1 MPYCTVPANGSRP
14 YQLVCLAGTLLVLL
28 FALARVH
35 AYEPE
40 RLEAS
45 LLARFGTSQLRTL
58 RRLDS
63 TIAAASGQ
71 EDPQRLQRIN
81 DFFNNAIRFEDD
93 LSIWGEEDYWATP
106 LETIGMG
113 RGDCEDIA
121 IAKYFALKA
130 AGVPVAKMRLVYV
143 RATINDRGRPVQQ
156 AHMVLA
162 YYATPD
168 AQPLILDNLE
178 RRIRPAV
185 ERRDLQPVFSFN
197 SEAVWSGVSANTLRD
212 TGGGQMTRWQD
223 LQQRS
228 RIEGFY

>member
-1 MPYCTVPANGSRP
+1 MAI
-14 YQLVCLAGTLLVLL
+14 LAAILLLIMITLP
-28 FALARVH
+28 RVQ
-35 AYEPE
+35 AYDPE
-40 RLEAS
+40 RLQAS
-45 LLARFGTSQLRTL
+45 LLARFGSAQLRTL
-58 RRLDS
+58 RRLDDM
-63 TIAAASGQ
+63 IGAATRQ
-71 EDPQRLQRIN
+71 EEVQRLQRVN
-81 DFFNNAIRFEDD
+81 DFFNAAIRFESDQ
-93 LSIWGEEDYWATP
+93 SIWGEEDYWATP

-130 AGVPVAKMRLVYV
+130 AGVAVAKMRLVYV
-143 RATINDRGRPVQQ
+143 RATIDDRGRAVQQ

-168 AQPLILDNLE
+168 AEPLILDNLV
-178 RRIRPAV
+178 RRIRPAN

-197 SEAVWSGVSANTLRD
+197 SEAVWSGVSANAM
-212 TGGGQMTRWQD
+212 GNSGNGQLTRWQD